1 MSSKNVQPT
10 SPRARKAVRQPI
22 GTPITKVTRQQ
33 ANKPQ
38 RKASKGRFGLVLA
51 GGGPLGAVYEI
62 GALAAIEE
70 AVAGLD
76 LNEADIYVGIS
87 AGGIIAAG
95 LANGVT
101 PHEMCK
107 LFIESDTDHGNAT
120 LFKPELLLRPAWA
133 ELQKRVKAVP
143 GLLAGSLFH
152 YARGGGGRSIANSFG
167 RITQAL
173 PAGILSGEGINQFL
187 AHTFKQ
193 PGRTN
198 DFRKLRHRLVL
209 VATDLDSGESIR
221 YGQPGFDD
229 VPISRA
235 AQASAAV
242 PGLFPPVEI
251 NGRHVIDGVLRK
263 TLHASIALEHGVDIL
278 FCVNPIVP
286 YNAKIAH
293 GPGKLSQGGLLTVLS
308 QTLRAII
315 HSRVARGIGG
325 YAVTYPDSDI
335 LLFEPDEE
343 DAEMFFTNLF
353 STANR
358 RRMCENAYQSTRA
371 LLWKNRAEIEGKLAR
386 HGMHLKLSVLRDK
399 SLTLVGLPP
408 TQTRDRFGIN
418 KLRKTLAELEHKLK
432 VAGA

>member
-1 MSSKNVQPT
+1 MPT
-10 SPRARKAVRQPI
+10 KIHALKTNDAGSRRRAPRADLPA
-22 GTPITKVTRQQ
+22 
-33 ANKPQ
+33 Q
-38 RKASKGRFGLVLA
+38 RASQGRFGVVLA

-62 GALAAIEE
+62 GALAALEE
-70 AVAGLD
+70 AIAGLD

-107 LFIESDTDHGNAT
+107 LFIESDAEHGGAT
-120 LFKPELLLRPAWA
+120 LFKPELLLKPAWA
-133 ELQKRVKAVP
+133 ELRKRVGSLP
-143 GLLAGSLFH
+143 GLIAGSLFH
-152 YARGGGGRSIANSFG
+152 YARGGGVRSVANSFE
-167 RITQAL
+167 RIKQAL
-173 PAGILSGEGINQFL
+173 PAGFLSGEGINQFL
-187 AHTFKQ
+187 THTFNQ

-198 DFRKLRHRLVL
+198 DFRQLRHRLVL

-263 TLHASIALEHGVDIL
+263 TLHASIALEHGVDLL

-308 QTLRAII
+308 QALRAII
-315 HSRVARGIGG
+315 HSRVARGING

-335 LLFEPDEE
+335 LLFEPDEQ

-358 RRMCENAYQSTRA
+358 RRMCENAYQQTRA
-371 LLWKNRAEIEGKLAR
+371 LLWKNRVEIDAKLAR

-399 SLTLVGLPP
+399 SLSLVGLPP
-408 TQTRDRFGIN
+408 TQSRDRYSMH
-418 KLRKTLAELEHKLK
+418 KLKKTLDELEHKLK
-432 VAGA
+432 VANG

>member
-1 MSSKNVQPT
+1 ML
-10 SPRARKAVRQPI
+10 
-22 GTPITKVTRQQ
+22 
-33 ANKPQ
+33 KPM
-38 RKASKGRFGLVLA
+38 RNPAGKTSKGRFGVVLA

-70 AVAGLD
+70 AIAGLD

-95 LANGVT
+95 LANGIT

-107 LFIESDTDHGNAT
+107 LFIESDSDNDSDHGNAT
-120 LFKPELLLRPAWA
+120 LFKPELLLRPAWT

-152 YARGGGGRSIANSFG
+152 YARGSGGRSLANSFG

-325 YAVTYPDSDI
+325 YAATYPDSDI

-371 LLWKNRAEIEGKLAR
+371 LLWKNRTEIEHKLAR
-386 HGMHLKLSVLRDK
+386 HGLHLKLSVLRDK

-408 TQTRDRFGIN
+408 SQSRDRFGIN
-418 KLRKTLAELEHKLK
+418 KLRKTLAELEHTLK
-432 VAGA
+432 VAGT